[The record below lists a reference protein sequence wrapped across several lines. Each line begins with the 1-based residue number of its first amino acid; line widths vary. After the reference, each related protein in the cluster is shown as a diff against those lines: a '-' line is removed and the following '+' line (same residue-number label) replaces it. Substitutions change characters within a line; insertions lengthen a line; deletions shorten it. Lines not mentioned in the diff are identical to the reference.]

1 MDLRC
6 DGGYWTMNQI
16 GNDGAEHAAEYIEAV
31 RGTWPL
37 VSLAGA
43 VALASALHQLK
54 RGYKQRTTAQKVVT
68 VLLNAVL
75 TTSLAVGC
83 VLLLPLAVPDVKP
96 EMQIAGAVIL
106 AGLGGETVK
115 QWILKRLG
123 LSVVDL
129 TNSDDINNIRKGMDA
144 AMRKKHAAQCPFRED
159 ECADVVAK
167 K

>member
-1 MDLRC
+1 
-6 DGGYWTMNQI
+6 MNQI

-83 VLLLPLAVPDVKP
+83 VLLLPIAVPDVKP
-96 EMQIAGAVIL
+96 EIQIAGAVIL

>member
-6 DGGYWTMNQI
+6 DGGEWTMNQI

-43 VALASALHQLK
+43 IALASALHQLK
-54 RGYKQRTTAQKVVT
+54 RGYRQRTRAQKTVT

-75 TTSLAVGC
+75 TTSIAVGC
-83 VLLLPLAVPDVKP
+83 VLLLPLVVPDVTP
-96 EMQIAGAVIL
+96 EQQIAGAVIL
-106 AGLGGETVK
+106 SGIGGETVK
-115 QWILKRLG
+115 QWILNRLG

-159 ECADVVAK
+159 ECADVMAK

>member
-6 DGGYWTMNQI
+6 DGGEWTMNQI

-43 VALASALHQLK
+43 IALASALHQLK
-54 RGYKQRTTAQKVVT
+54 RGYKQRTRAQKAVT

-75 TTSLAVGC
+75 TTSIAVGC
-83 VLLLPLAVPDVKP
+83 VLLLPIAVPDVTP
-96 EMQIAGAVIL
+96 EQQIAGAVIL
-106 AGLGGETVK
+106 AGIGGETVK
-115 QWILKRLG
+115 LWIIKKLG

-129 TNSDDINNIRKGMDA
+129 TNSDDINDIRKGMDA
-144 AMRKKHAAQCPFRED
+144 TMRKKHAEKCPFRED